1 MHYMELFS
9 THIKNSY
16 MNIDLEDLTEYT
28 RYLSYSYTIDYSIPL
43 NIHDVKNNIIMFE
56 YKFIRDNA
64 YVLTSCLLDDFTQWK
79 RNHRIDQI

>member
-1 MHYMELFS
+1 
-9 THIKNSY
+9 

-28 RYLSYSYTIDYSIPL
+28 RHLSYSYTIDYSIPL
-43 NIHDVKNNIIMFE
+43 NIHGVKNNIIMFE

-79 RNHRIDQI
+79 RNHIIDQI